1 MWITKVIFKDS
12 DGKIETFIHGS
23 TEEHRARFY
32 YGDEIEKWLKNI
44 CKIEMSTLSYPHH
57 DVMLKNNNKNNISL
71 EIIQL
76 FINAINKENN
86 NTNMSFEISMYE
98 EN

>member
-1 MWITKVIFKDS
+1 MWITKVIFKGY
-12 DGKIETFIHGS
+12 DGNATTTIEES
-23 TEEHRARFY
+23 TDEQCAQIKYSR
-32 YGDEIEKWLKNI
+32 EIEKWLKSI
-44 CKIEMSTLSYPHH
+44 CQMEIYTPSFPNCYKF
-57 DVMLKNNNKNNISL
+57 KNNHRDNISL

>member
-1 MWITKVIFKDS
+1 MWITKVIFKGS
-12 DGKIETFIHGS
+12 DGNATTTIDES
-23 TEEHRARFY
+23 T
-32 YGDEIEKWLKNI
+32 DERYAQYKYSGEIGKWLKII
-44 CKIEMSTLSYPHH
+44 CNMELPMHVILNKI
-57 DVMLKNNNKNNISL
+57 NNRDNISL

>member
-1 MWITKVIFKDS
+1 M
-12 DGKIETFIHGS
+12 
-23 TEEHRARFY
+23 
-32 YGDEIEKWLKNI
+32 EI
-44 CKIEMSTLSYPHH
+44 STLSYPHH
-57 DVMLKNNNKNNISL
+57 DIMLKNNNKNNISL

>member
-12 DGKIETFIHGS
+12 DGKVETVIDGS
-23 TEEHRARFY
+23 TDEHCARFY
-32 YGDEIEKWLKNI
+32 YGYEIGKWLKFL
-44 CKIEMSTLSYPHH
+44 CGIEMFKSPYPHCR
-57 DVMLKNNNKNNISL
+57 DNISL

-86 NTNMSFEISMYE
+86 NTNMSFEIAMYE

>member
-12 DGKIETFIHGS
+12 DGKVETVIHGS
-23 TEEHRARFY
+23 TDEHCARFY
-32 YGDEIEKWLKNI
+32 YGYEIGKWLKFL
-44 CKIEMSTLSYPHH
+44 CDMEMSKSPFPHCS
-57 DVMLKNNNKNNISL
+57 DNISF
-71 EIIQL
+71 EIIQI

>member
-1 MWITKVIFKDS
+1 MWITKVIFK
-12 DGKIETFIHGS
+12 GS
-23 TEEHRARFY
+23 EGNATTTI
-32 YGDEIEKWLKNI
+32 DESTDERYAQMKYCREMGKWLKI
-44 CKIEMSTLSYPHH
+44 IGEMEVPNHAIMYT
-57 DVMLKNNNKNNISL
+57 NNNRNIICL
-71 EIIQL
+71 GIIQL